1 MKTNIFYS
9 TDVEEEVDI
18 DILLK
23 EIDVKKLIIHNDD
36 VNTFDWVIDSLISI
50 CRHSPEQA
58 EQCTYIIHYRG
69 KCQVK
74 NGSEEEIARMCNAFL
89 QIGII
94 ATID

>member
-1 MKTNIFYS
+1 MKTEILYS

-18 DILLK
+18 DLLLK

-36 VNTFDWVIDSLISI
+36 VNTFDWVIQSLIEI
-50 CRHSPEQA
+50 CKHSPEQA
-58 EQCTYIIHYRG
+58 EQCTYIVHYRG

-74 NGSEEEIARMCNAFL
+74 NGPEEEITRMCNAFL
-89 QIGII
+89 QRGII